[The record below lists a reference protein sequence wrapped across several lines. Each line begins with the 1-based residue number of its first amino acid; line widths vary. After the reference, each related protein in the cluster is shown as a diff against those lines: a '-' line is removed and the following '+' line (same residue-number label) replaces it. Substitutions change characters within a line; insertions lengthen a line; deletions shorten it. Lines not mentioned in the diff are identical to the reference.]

1 MLRRKMRLDQGKMR
15 LRRSRS
21 NATRNHMP
29 STMPSPGE
37 TLPIP
42 DAGRLVRLPGSLWA
56 ALSGRFAVILS
67 GELVQSLFHF
77 VLNILLVR
85 ELGAHDYGLF
95 AIVFTVGAVGITYI
109 RALVAVPA
117 TLHLARSLGRPAALG
132 YDVMFGSGAVLVS
145 GLMAAGVGAA
155 LVPVIGLGALAAGA
169 FVGLYAFRS
178 YLRIVLLARG
188 RPRIAGLSDLVY
200 ALCGA
205 SFIAWGLSGEGAA
218 LLDRAFAAIALAH
231 AIAIAVAFGALR
243 QRLRISFHARA
254 RARYRTIWR
263 TLAWSLAGVTSLTV
277 QGQGLTLLFALLAGP
292 AAYAPIA
299 ATLVLYAP
307 LRIPTNALMNMV
319 LPEISGLLAAGQVD
333 AARRIVVRHAAL
345 LGCACL
351 GYGVVMAATLPLVE
365 EVLFKGRFAGEP
377 MGWIGLGVWA
387 VVTVSLLYAIPR
399 AYLEAS
405 SAFRTITAGAVAS
418 AALGFA
424 IMVPAL
430 LLLPPATALLG
441 LLASEIATL
450 AWSVGAFRG
459 LAGIALRDRSPVG
472 V

>member
-1 MLRRKMRLDQGKMR
+1 
-15 LRRSRS
+15 
-21 NATRNHMP
+21 MP
-29 STMPSPGE
+29 RPGE
-37 TLPIP
+37 ILRAP
-42 DAGRLVRLPGSLWA
+42 DTGRALQLPGSIRA

-67 GELVQSLFHF
+67 GELIQSLFHF

-109 RALVAVPA
+109 RALLAVPA
-117 TLHLARSLGRPAALG
+117 TIHLARSLGRPAALG
-132 YDVMFGSGAVLVS
+132 YDVMFGSGAILVS
-145 GLMAAGVGAA
+145 GAMGLGVGAA
-155 LVPVIGLGALAAGA
+155 LVPVIGFGALAAGA

-188 RPRIAGLSDLVY
+188 RPRIAGLSDVVY
-200 ALCGA
+200 AVCGGV
-205 SFIAWGLSGEGAA
+205 FVAWGLRGAGTA

-231 AIAIAVAFGALR
+231 AIAIAAAFGAAR
-243 QRLRISFHARA
+243 ERLRISLHARA
-254 RARYRTIWR
+254 RARYRAIWR
-263 TLAWSLAGVTSLTV
+263 TLAWSLAGITSITV

-319 LPEISGLLAAGQVD
+319 LPEITRLLAAGQIH
-333 AARRIVVRHAAL
+333 ASRRLVVRHAAL

-351 GYGVVMAATLPLVE
+351 AYGALMAAVLPLVE
-365 EVLFKGRFAGEP
+365 DVLFKGRFAGEP

-387 VVTVSLLYAIPR
+387 VVTLSLLYAIPR

-405 SAFRTITAGAVAS
+405 AAFRTITAGAVAS

-430 LLLPPATALLG
+430 LLLPAATALLG
-441 LLASEIATL
+441 LLASELATL
-450 AWSVGAFRG
+450 AWSVRAFRS
-459 LAGIALRDRSPVG
+459 RTRSRPLG
-472 V
+472 RAAPEAP

>member
-1 MLRRKMRLDQGKMR
+1 
-15 LRRSRS
+15 
-21 NATRNHMP
+21 MP
-29 STMPSPGE
+29 RPGE
-37 TLPIP
+37 TLRAP
-42 DAGRLVRLPGSLWA
+42 DTGRALQLPGSIRA

-67 GELVQSLFHF
+67 GELIQSLFHF

-109 RALVAVPA
+109 RALLAVPA
-117 TLHLARSLGRPAALG
+117 TIHLARSLGRPAALG
-132 YDVMFGSGAVLVS
+132 YDVMFGSGAILVS
-145 GLMAAGVGAA
+145 GAMGLGVGAA
-155 LVPVIGLGALAAGA
+155 LVPVIGFGALAAGA

-188 RPRIAGLSDLVY
+188 RPRIAGLSDVVY
-200 ALCGA
+200 AVCGGV
-205 SFIAWGLSGEGAA
+205 FVAWGLRGAGTA

-231 AIAIAVAFGALR
+231 AIAIAAAFGAAR
-243 QRLRISFHARA
+243 ERLRISLHARA
-254 RARYRTIWR
+254 RARYRAIWR
-263 TLAWSLAGVTSLTV
+263 TLAWSLAGITSITV

-319 LPEISGLLAAGQVD
+319 LPEITRLLAAGQIH
-333 AARRIVVRHAAL
+333 ASRRLVVRHAAL

-351 GYGVVMAATLPLVE
+351 AYGALMAAVLPLVE
-365 EVLFKGRFAGEP
+365 DVLFKGRFAGEP

-387 VVTVSLLYAIPR
+387 VVTLSLLYAIPR

-405 SAFRTITAGAVAS
+405 AAFRTITAGAVAS

-430 LLLPPATALLG
+430 LLLPAATALLG
-441 LLASEIATL
+441 LLASELATL
-450 AWSVGAFRG
+450 AWSVRAFRS
-459 LAGIALRDRSPVG
+459 RTRSRPLG
-472 V
+472 RAAPEAP

>member
-1 MLRRKMRLDQGKMR
+1 MPTPGEIFRTPDQGGSGRTR
-15 LRRSRS
+15 LSR
-21 NATRNHMP
+21 AIR
-29 STMPSPGE
+29 
-37 TLPIP
+37 
-42 DAGRLVRLPGSLWA
+42 AG
-56 ALSGRFAVILS
+56 LSGRFAVILS
-67 GELVQSLFHF
+67 GELIQSLFHF

-85 ELGAHDYGLF
+85 ELDAHDYGLF
-95 AIVFTVGAVGITYI
+95 AIVFAVGAVGITYI

-132 YDVMFGSGAVLVS
+132 YDVMFGSGAVLIS
-145 GLMAAGVGAA
+145 GLMALGVGAA
-155 LVPVIGLGALAAGA
+155 LVPVIGLGALAGGA

-200 ALCGA
+200 AVCG
-205 SFIAWGLSGEGAA
+205 GLFVARGLNGAGTA
-218 LLDRAFAAIALAH
+218 LLDRAFVAIALAH
-231 AIAIAVAFGALR
+231 AIAIAVAYGAAR
-243 QRLRISFHARA
+243 ERLRFSLHARA
-254 RARYRTIWR
+254 RARYRAIWR

-277 QGQGLTLLFALLAGP
+277 QGQGLTLLFGLLAGP

-307 LRIPTNALMNMV
+307 LRVPTSALMNMV
-319 LPEISGLLAAGQVD
+319 LPEISGLLANGEPQ
-333 AARRIVVRHAAL
+333 AARRFVVRHVVL
-345 LGCACL
+345 LGVACFA
-351 GYGVVMAATLPLVE
+351 YGAVMAAALPLIE
-365 EVLFKGRFAGEP
+365 EFLFKGRFAGEP

-405 SAFRTITAGAVAS
+405 ADFRTITAGAVAS

-441 LLASEIATL
+441 LLASELATL
-450 AWSVGAFRG
+450 AWSLVAFRG
-459 LAGIALRDRSPVG
+459 HARGLSRRRAAGPA
-472 V
+472 

>member
-1 MLRRKMRLDQGKMR
+1 MPARRLN
-15 LRRSRS
+15 LI
-21 NATRNHMP
+21 ATAR
-29 STMPSPGE
+29 
-37 TLPIP
+37 
-42 DAGRLVRLPGSLWA
+42 AG
-56 ALSGRFAVILS
+56 LSGRFAVILS
-67 GELVQSLFHF
+67 GELIQSLFHF
-77 VLNILLVR
+77 ALNILLVR

-132 YDVMFGSGAVLVS
+132 YDVMFGSGAALVS
-145 GLMAAGVGAA
+145 VLMALATSVA
-155 LVPVIGLGALAAGA
+155 LIPVIGLGALASGA
-169 FVGLYAFRS
+169 FVGLYGFRS

-200 ALCGA
+200 AVCGA
-205 SFIAWGLSGEGAA
+205 AFVWRGVSGEGAA
-218 LLDRAFAAIALAH
+218 LLDRAFLAIALAH
-231 AIAIAVAFGALR
+231 AIAIAVAYGALR
-243 QRLRISFHARA
+243 QRLRISLHARA
-254 RARYRTIWR
+254 RARYRAIWR

-307 LRIPTNALMNMV
+307 LRIPTSALMNMV
-319 LPEISGLLAAGQVD
+319 LPEISGLLAAGQVQ
-333 AARRIVVRHAAL
+333 AARRLVMRHVL
-345 LGCACL
+345 LIGCACL
-351 GYGVVMAATLPLVE
+351 VYGLVMAATLPLIE
-365 EVLFKGRFAGEP
+365 QVLFKGRFAAEP

-387 VVTVSLLYAIPR
+387 VVTTSLLYAIPR

-405 SAFRTITAGAVAS
+405 AAFRTITAGAVAS

-424 IMVPAL
+424 LMVPL
-430 LLLPPATALLG
+430 LLLMPPDTALLG

-450 AWSVGAFRG
+450 IWSVGAFRASSRG
-459 LAGIALRDRSPVG
+459 GRGAGVSATGSP
-472 V
+472 

>member
-1 MLRRKMRLDQGKMR
+1 
-15 LRRSRS
+15 
-21 NATRNHMP
+21 MP
-29 STMPSPGE
+29 RPGE
-37 TLPIP
+37 TLRTP
-42 DAGRLVRLPGSLWA
+42 DTGRALQLPGSTRA
-56 ALSGRFAVILS
+56 VLSGRFAVILS
-67 GELVQSLFHF
+67 GELIQSLFHF

-117 TLHLARSLGRPAALG
+117 TLHFARSLGRPAALG

-145 GLMAAGVGAA
+145 TMMGLAVGAA

-178 YLRIVLLARG
+178 YLRIVLVARG
-188 RPRIAGLSDLVY
+188 RPQIAGLSDLVY
-200 ALCGA
+200 ALCGGA
-205 SFIAWGLSGEGAA
+205 FVAWGLSGAGTA
-218 LLDRAFAAIALAH
+218 LLNRAFMAIALAH
-231 AIAIAVAFGALR
+231 AFAIAAAYGVLR
-243 QRLRISFHARA
+243 ERLRISLHARA
-254 RARYRTIWR
+254 RARYRAIWQ
-263 TLAWSLAGVTSLTV
+263 TLAWSLAGITSITV

-319 LPEISGLLAAGQVD
+319 LPEISGLRAAGQIQ
-333 AARRIVVRHAAL
+333 AARRLVVRHAAL
-345 LGCACL
+345 LGSACL
-351 GYGVVMAATLPLVE
+351 AYGVLMAAVLPLVE
-365 EVLFKGRFAGEP
+365 DVLFKGRFAGEP

-405 SAFRTITAGAVAS
+405 AAFRTITAGAVAS

-430 LLLPPATALLG
+430 LLLPAATALVG
-441 LLASEIATL
+441 LLASELATL
-450 AWSVGAFRG
+450 AWSAGAFQTRTRG
-459 LAGIALRDRSPVG
+459 RPLGRAASEAL
-472 V
+472 

>member
-1 MLRRKMRLDQGKMR
+1 MPA
-15 LRRSRS
+15 RS
-21 NATRNHMP
+21 
-29 STMPSPGE
+29 
-37 TLPIP
+37 L
-42 DAGRLVRLPGSLWA
+42 RLVATVRAG
-56 ALSGRFAVILS
+56 LSGRFAVILS
-67 GELVQSLFHF
+67 GELIQSLFHF
-77 VLNILLVR
+77 ALNILLVR

-132 YDVMFGSGAVLVS
+132 YDVMFGSGAALVS
-145 GLMAAGVGAA
+145 VLMTLATGVA

-169 FVGLYAFRS
+169 FVGLYGFRS

-200 ALCGA
+200 AICGGL
-205 SFIAWGLSGEGAA
+205 FVWWGLNGEGTA
-218 LLDRAFAAIALAH
+218 LLDRAFLAIALAH
-231 AIAIAVAFGALR
+231 AIAIAVAYGALR
-243 QRLRISFHARA
+243 QRLRISLHARA
-254 RARYRTIWR
+254 RARYRAIWR

-307 LRIPTNALMNMV
+307 LRIPTSALMNMV
-319 LPEISGLLAAGQVD
+319 LPEISGLLAAGQVQ
-333 AARRIVVRHAAL
+333 AARRLVMRHVL
-345 LGCACL
+345 LIACACL
-351 GYGVVMAATLPLVE
+351 VYGLVMAATLPLIE
-365 EVLFKGRFAGEP
+365 DVLFKGRFAGEA

-387 VVTVSLLYAIPR
+387 VVTTSLLYAIPR

-405 SAFRTITAGAVAS
+405 AAFRTITAGAVAS
-418 AALGFA
+418 GALGFA
-424 IMVPAL
+424 LMVPL
-430 LLLPPATALLG
+430 LLTLPPATALLG

-450 AWSVGAFRG
+450 AWSVGAFRR
-459 LAGIALRDRSPVG
+459 LAGRAGVG
-472 V
+472 IC

>member
-1 MLRRKMRLDQGKMR
+1 
-15 LRRSRS
+15 
-21 NATRNHMP
+21 MP
-29 STMPSPGE
+29 RPGE
-37 TLPIP
+37 TIP
-42 DAGRLVRLPGSLWA
+42 MPARSLRLAATVRAG
-56 ALSGRFAVILS
+56 LSGRFAVILS
-67 GELVQSLFHF
+67 GELIQSLFHF
-77 VLNILLVR
+77 ALNILLVR

-145 GLMAAGVGAA
+145 VLMALATTVA
-155 LVPVIGLGALAAGA
+155 LVPVIGPGALAAGA
-169 FVGLYAFRS
+169 FVGLYGFRS

-200 ALCGA
+200 AICGA
-205 SFIAWGLSGEGAA
+205 LFVWRGVSGEGTA
-218 LLDRAFAAIALAH
+218 LLDRAFLAIALAH
-231 AIAIAVAFGALR
+231 AIAIAVAYGALR
-243 QRLRISFHARA
+243 QRLRISLHPRA
-254 RARYRTIWR
+254 RARYRAIWR

-307 LRIPTNALMNMV
+307 LRIPTSALMNMV
-319 LPEISGLLAAGQVD
+319 LPEISGLLAAGQVQ
-333 AARRIVVRHAAL
+333 AARRLVMRHVL
-345 LGCACL
+345 LIGCACL
-351 GYGVVMAATLPLVE
+351 VYGFIMAATLPLIE
-365 EVLFKGRFAGEP
+365 QVLFKGRFAGEA

-387 VVTVSLLYAIPR
+387 VVTTSLLYAIPR
-399 AYLEAS
+399 AYLEACA
-405 SAFRTITAGAVAS
+405 AFRTITAGAVAS

-424 IMVPAL
+424 LMVPLL

-450 AWSVGAFRG
+450 VWSVAAFRR
-459 LAGIALRDRSPVG
+459 LAGRVG
-472 V
+472 VEAPAAAVIS